1 MLSLA
6 NIISPAINFAKK
18 NGALLVIA
26 VAVLAVAVYY
36 MKNRGMISG
45 FQGGSGAP
53 TLYFVYGDWCPHCQ
67 PLKQPF
73 NALGNSVN
81 VAGKQVNCVMIESAE
96 KEKLAALNY
105 DVRGYP
111 TFLLDVN
118 GQKQEVNAPG
128 ERSVESILAAVK
140 GMLGA

>member
-6 NIISPAINFAKK
+6 KIINPAVNFAKK

-26 VAVLAVAVYY
+26 VAVIAVAVYY

-45 FQGGSGAP
+45 FQGGSGTP
-53 TLYFVYGDWCPHCQ
+53 TLYFVYGDWCPHCK

-73 NALGNSVN
+73 SALGNSVN
-81 VAGKQVNCVMIESAE
+81 VGGKQVNCQMIESAE
-96 KEKLAALNY
+96 KEKLAALNHE
-105 DVRGYP
+105 VRGYP

-118 GQKQEVNAPG
+118 GQKEEVQPDG
-128 ERSVESILAAVK
+128 ERTIENILAAVK
-140 GMLGA
+140 EML